1 MNYAYYITLN
11 AKMQLAFSRFFKKTR
26 EFSRFSPFVQK
37 ICNFAFVDAVLAKEC
52 SVLAG
57 GKAETMHVFANRRD
71 TMFTG
76 SEWKG
81 RRIVCSGKGGGR
93 MSKKKWEMK
102 QHSGSSAGVG
112 KALGIGL
119 GAGVVLTVALA
130 AVFAALMDR
139 QLLQESATG
148 ILAMAILVISAAIGA
163 WCSAKLAAGSL

>member
-1 MNYAYYITLN
+1 
-11 AKMQLAFSRFFKKTR
+11 
-26 EFSRFSPFVQK
+26 
-37 ICNFAFVDAVLAKEC
+37 
-52 SVLAG
+52 
-57 GKAETMHVFANRRD
+57 
-71 TMFTG
+71 
-76 SEWKG
+76 
-81 RRIVCSGKGGGR
+81 

-163 WCSAKLAAGSL
+163 WCSAGVIF